1 MFNHFAIRR
10 DFHNGTAGLAHTGTV
25 CRPTQNSGFVT
36 LLNYGQGSWLSDRCF
51 TPTYPGEILILLDA
65 SGKFNRH
72 LFSLCV
78 ASILLTS
85 SV

>member
-36 LLNYGQGSWLSDRCF
+36 LLNYGQGSWILDRYF
-51 TPTYPGEILILLDA
+51 IL
-65 SGKFNRH
+65 NP
-72 LFSLCV
+72 
-78 ASILLTS
+78 
-85 SV
+85 